1 MYDICQSL
9 DEDWSTIK
17 QIITAKQQQPI
28 GDSHLDPILDYI
40 AGLAANVY
48 QRTLK
53 HWEYSQR
60 ILGVNMRFDAMM
72 IMKN

>member
-28 GDSHLDPILDYI
+28 GDSHLNPIF
-40 AGLAANVY
+40 GLYRGFGGKCLPKDSQALGVLF
-48 QRTLK
+48 LK
-53 HWEYSQR
+53 D
-60 ILGVNMRFDAMM
+60 LGVNMISRCNT
-72 IMKN
+72 K